1 MATAVPGAS
10 TPDIDGLWDGLWKAA
25 VDQYRRSLGVDLGD
39 QGDTVVNELQ
49 CCSTAEEIL
58 DVLQGSS
65 ERLRDRRHGSNSSQ
79 VIREA
84 LRPVVQGLAGILDV
98 GGETASSLVRS

>member
-58 DVLQGSS
+58 DVLQARALYVSITS
-65 ERLRDRRHGSNSSQ
+65 VFCPSFIERDDNGGNRRPG
-79 VIREA
+79 VDARG
-84 LRPVVQGLAGILDV
+84 RMCDV
-98 GGETASSLVRS
+98 SA